1 MNDMTQLLHTM
12 ENTLRL
18 QNRARAERRTQK
30 AEEEKREFQEKLMR
44 AAASKMELDGLAS
57 KAKGSEDAVQRDQL
71 IGMMGT
77 GSMF

>member
-1 MNDMTQLLHTM
+1 MNDMTQMLHTM

-18 QNRARAERRTQK
+18 QNKARTERRARK
-30 AEEEKREFQEKLMR
+30 AEEEKEEFQEKLMR

-71 IGMMGT
+71 TGMMGT

>member
-1 MNDMTQLLHTM
+1 MNDMTQMLHTM

-18 QNRARAERRTQK
+18 QNRAKSERRARK

-44 AAASKMELDGLAS
+44 AAASKMELDGLAA
-57 KAKGSEDAVQRDQL
+57 KAKGSEDAVRRDQL

>member
-1 MNDMTQLLHTM
+1 MNDMTQMLHTM

-18 QNRARAERRTQK
+18 QNRARAERRTRK

>member
-1 MNDMTQLLHTM
+1 MNDMTQMLHTM

-18 QNRARAERRTQK
+18 QNRARAERRARK

-57 KAKGSEDAVQRDQL
+57 KAKGSEDAVQRYQL